1 MRRAIILASQ
11 KGGLGKS
18 TMARVIIDLGRRSGR
33 TVSAWDLD
41 QGTGSLALVY
51 RDRNAEI
58 GCATEDVREK
68 GAEGAWLDAFHG
80 SADDVVLDVP
90 GGAMD
95 DLLRLCTG
103 GAATLVEEARQAG
116 RELVVVSVIGT
127 QRDSTATPQ
136 SAVDLFGSTV
146 HHVVVKNGYFGEE
159 EDFVVYEGLDDPATG
174 ERRFGK
180 TAARVREVGGEVVY
194 LPKLNATAMALVDQ
208 HEMTFAEG
216 ALAIEK
222 LRRRHSTNIR
232 AWLAMVEESLAGTWL
247 SSNGEAGPATT
258 TAGKKR
264 RGGQQLAAV

>member
-1 MRRAIILASQ
+1 
-11 KGGLGKS
+11 
-18 TMARVIIDLGRRSGR
+18 MARVIIDLGRRAGR
-33 TVSAWDLD
+33 SVSAWDLD

-51 RDRNAEI
+51 RDRNAEA
-58 GCATEDVREK
+58 GCAVEDVRDK
-68 GAEGAWLDAFHG
+68 NAEGAWLDAFHG

-95 DLLRLCTG
+95 DLLRLCAG
-103 GAATLVEEARQAG
+103 GAETLAQEARQAG

-127 QRDSTATPQ
+127 QRDSTATPT
-136 SAVDLFGSTV
+136 AALNLFGSLA

-180 TAARVREVGGEVVY
+180 TAQRVREVGGEVVY
-194 LPKLNATAMALVDQ
+194 LPKLNAIAMALVDQ

-232 AWLAMVEESLAGTWL
+232 AWLAIVEEALAGTWL
-247 SSNGEAGPATT
+247 SSKGEVSSAPPIGA
-258 TAGKKR
+258 KKR
-264 RGGQQLAAV
+264 RGGQQQPEHIEQLAAV

>member
-1 MRRAIILASQ
+1 
-11 KGGLGKS
+11 
-18 TMARVIIDLGRRSGR
+18 MARVMIDLGRRAGR

-51 RDRNAEI
+51 RDRSPEV

-68 GAEGAWLDAFHG
+68 SAEGAWLDAFHG

-95 DLLRLCTG
+95 DLLRLCAG
-103 GAATLVEEARQAG
+103 GAETLADEARQAG

-136 SAVDLFGSTV
+136 AAVDVFGSLA
-146 HHVVVKNGYFGEE
+146 HHVVVKNGYFGDE

-180 TAARVREVGGEVVY
+180 TAARVREVGGEVVF
-194 LPKLNATAMALVDQ
+194 LPKLNAIAMALVDQ

-216 ALAIEK
+216 AVAIEQ

-232 AWLAMVEESLAGTWL
+232 AWLAMIEETLAGTWL
-247 SSNGEAGPATT
+247 SSNAEVSGAPA
-258 TAGKKR
+258 AGKKR
-264 RGGQQLAAV
+264 RGGQQPQEQLAAV